1 MSPRTKEQ
9 FELIRQ
15 GSKQKILDAAL
26 EVFAKYG
33 YHSTSVSTI
42 AKKAG
47 IAKGLLYNYFKNKED
62 VLYELMIGMVVPY
75 VQEILPIKPGQKMT
89 KKDMIGMIN
98 RTVDFALEKPDY
110 WKLYFGVFLQP
121 DVLPKINDK
130 VWEAFGP
137 MMSVMTEFFVSKG
150 KKNPVTVMRYFAA
163 VLDGV
168 QLHIMLDP
176 ENFPAEQVKELLIK
190 HFA

>member
-9 FELIRQ
+9 FEFIRQ
-15 GSKQKILDAAL
+15 GRKQKILDAAL

-62 VLYELMIGMVVPY
+62 VLYELMIGMVVPF

-89 KKDMIGMIN
+89 KKDIINMIN
-98 RTVDFALEKPDY
+98 KTVDFALEKPDY

-121 DVLPKINDK
+121 DVLPKINDN

-137 MMSVMTEFFVSKG
+137 MMNILTEYYISKG
-150 KKNPVTVMRYFAA
+150 KENPVAVMRYFAA

-190 HFA
+190 QFA